1 MCSDKLFGDIMKS
14 KPTSIFVPPLTS
26 ASQSGTTT
34 RITSRQTEGAY
45 CVCEM
50 TTLPGD
56 GVPLHV
62 HDRDEEFYY
71 ILEGAYEMQAGDE
84 RFTAETGSLV
94 VIPRAV
100 PHQFRNAGG
109 VPARAL
115 MIFRPGGFDE
125 LGDEMRHAAAAGT
138 LDAKQRQAIFTK
150 LGVHF
155 KADSAL

>member
-1 MCSDKLFGDIMKS
+1 MKM
-14 KPTSIFVPPLTS
+14 KPTPIFVPPLKDR
-26 ASQSGTTT
+26 SQSGTTV
-34 RITSRQTEGAY
+34 RISSRQTEGAY

-56 GVPLHV
+56 GVSRHV

-84 RFTAETGSLV
+84 WFKAEAGSVV
-94 VIPRAV
+94 VIPRDV
-100 PHQFRNAGG
+100 PHQFRNAGK

-125 LGDEMRHAAAAGT
+125 LGEEMRQAAAAGA
-138 LDAKQRQAIFTK
+138 LDARQREAIFNK
-150 LGVHF
+150 WGVHF
-155 KADSAL
+155 DEGSKI

>member
-1 MCSDKLFGDIMKS
+1 MKS
-14 KPTSIFVPPLTS
+14 KPMPIFVPPLKS
-26 ASQSGTTT
+26 GSQPGTTV
-34 RITSRQTEGAY
+34 RITSGQTDGAY

-56 GVPLHV
+56 GVSRHV

-84 RFTAETGSLV
+84 WFTAAAGSVV
-94 VIPRAV
+94 VIPRDV
-100 PHQFRNAGG
+100 PHQFRNAGT

-125 LGDEMRHAAAAGT
+125 LQGEIRQAAAAGT
-138 LDAKQRQAIFTK
+138 LDDKQRHEILTK
-150 LGVHF
+150 WGVHF
-155 KADSAL
+155 DDESRL